1 MSLSAILFER
11 FGANESVARLVASIT
26 HTTQVRVEPHEL
38 AALAAVMSLVD
49 RHMAE
54 RAAREGTIAEA
65 VCQT

>member
-38 AALAAVMSLVD
+38 AALSGVLTL
-49 RHMAE
+49 RNLIE
-54 RAAREGTIAEA
+54 RAAREGTLAEA
-65 VCQT
+65 VA